1 MPRHSPTYQAPNQIR
16 LFSASGL
23 VRSAIALAV
32 IVWGSAAAV
41 TQSAAQDT
49 EVAFVAAVT
58 GRVVALSGGT
68 PVLLD
73 TLDPVKDRTRLD
85 LQPNSELLIC
95 HYGTQ
100 RLYSLKG
107 PSRAS
112 VSAGSII
119 TIGAGKPL
127 DLSNVPCT
135 APVVSNHSG
144 GLVARGIGANEDT
157 GLRRNFF
164 GK

>member
-1 MPRHSPTYQAPNQIR
+1 MPGHSSTHPNQIR
-16 LFSASGL
+16 LFAASGM
-23 VRSAIALAV
+23 VRSALALAL
-32 IVWGSAAAV
+32 IGWGSAAAV
-41 TQSAAQDT
+41 AQSAAQDT

-68 PVLLD
+68 PVLLE
-73 TLDPVKDRTRLD
+73 TLDPVKNRTRLD
-85 LQPNSELLIC
+85 LQPDSELHIC

-100 RLYSLKG
+100 RLLTLTG
-107 PSRAS
+107 PSRVS
-112 VSAGSII
+112 VSADGVEVA
-119 TIGAGKPL
+119 TGKALNP
-127 DLSNVPCT
+127 SRVPC
-135 APVVSNHSG
+135 AQPVVSNHSG